1 VWRWGIAAALVL
13 GALFVLGHYR
23 GVRRA
28 GVLKPIPVALL
39 ALLVVLEPAPVSP
52 AYRTLVLAALAF
64 SMAGDV
70 WLLAPE
76 RFFRA
81 GLASFLVAHL
91 FYIAAFVA
99 PGDTSPGGW
108 LLAVPFLVVG
118 AGMLTYLWPH
128 LGGDRF
134 PVVVY
139 VAVLGVMGWQAARRA
154 GLLTTPA
161 PSGDLALAGAVVF
174 MLSDGILAVDR
185 FAWRFAAAEGAIMT
199 TYYAAQTLIALS
211 VRV

>member
-1 VWRWGIAAALVL
+1 MWCWGTGVALVL
-13 GALFVLGHYR
+13 GALYVAGHYR

-28 GVLKPIPVALL
+28 GALKPIPIAFLG
-39 ALLVVLEPAPVSP
+39 LLVALEPAPVSP
-52 AYRTLVLAALAF
+52 GYRDLVLAALAF

-70 WLLAPE
+70 CLLVPE

-99 PGDTSPGGW
+99 PGDPAPTGW
-108 LLAVPFLVVG
+108 LLAAPFLVVG
-118 AGMLTYLWPH
+118 AGMLAYLWPH
-128 LGGDRF
+128 LGRDRV

-154 GLLTTPA
+154 GLATTPA
-161 PSGDLALAGAVVF
+161 PSGGLALAGAVVF

-185 FAWRFAAAEGAIMT
+185 FAWRFAAAEGAIMA

-211 VRV
+211 VRS